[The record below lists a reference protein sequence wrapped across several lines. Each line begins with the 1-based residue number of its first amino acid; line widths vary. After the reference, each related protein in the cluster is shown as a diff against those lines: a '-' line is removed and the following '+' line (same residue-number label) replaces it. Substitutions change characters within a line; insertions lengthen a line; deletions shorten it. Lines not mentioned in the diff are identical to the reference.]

1 MHPPGGCGD
10 GDVSRNTGRRGC
22 QSAIV
27 SGSAP
32 RKGRDRKNKRAVT
45 VPCRNIAFLDYPD
58 RARRNVSLF
67 GRHLMYCIVRATPG
81 EIWAPALPEF
91 PVSSGLVVGAAPRP
105 SSRRSTSSP
114 KQRAAAYS
122 RRFFPHME
130 WTHPSPSLSREWV
143 WGAAAGHRAK

>member
-1 MHPPGGCGD
+1 MHPSGGWGD

-81 EIWAPALPEF
+81 EIWDPLLPEF
-91 PVSSGLVVGAAPRP
+91 PAFSGLDVGVAPRLTP
-105 SSRRSTSSP
+105 RRSIRSP
-114 KQRAAAYS
+114 KQRAAAGAGHGKTAYS

-130 WTHPSPSLSREWV
+130 WAHPSPSLSRE
-143 WGAAAGHRAK
+143 